1 MKKQQLAHASFSIS
15 GDRVIPEF
23 WTDYFRVVPDTAV
36 IKGDRVNDPTG
47 QARVI
52 TRRTGVWAVR
62 SESAVESDQLD
73 PHLRYLI
80 KHLSLPR
87 PDLRELIESAG
98 ARVRIRCYW
107 DNESG
112 ERVPDVP
119 DDIRALME
127 SIGGVVEIDEYR

>member
-1 MKKQQLAHASFSIS
+1 MKKPQLAHASFSIS
-15 GDRVIPEF
+15 GDRVNPEF
-23 WTDYFRVVPDTAV
+23 WTNYFRVAPDTAV

-47 QARVI
+47 QGRVI
-52 TRRTGVWAVR
+52 TRRTSVWAVR
-62 SESAVESDQLD
+62 SDGAVHSDHLE

-119 DDIRALME
+119 DDIRALVE

>member
-15 GDRVIPEF
+15 GDRVVPSF
-23 WTDYFRVVPDTAV
+23 WTHYFHVVPDTEV
-36 IKGDRVNDPTG
+36 TKGERVNDPTG
-47 QARVI
+47 QGRLI
-52 TRRTGVWAVR
+52 QRRTSVWAVR
-62 SESAVESDQLD
+62 SDAAVQSDQLE

-80 KHLSLPR
+80 KHLALPR
-87 PDLRELIESAG
+87 PDLRELIENAG

-119 DDIRALME
+119 NDIRALVE